1 MKKKY
6 KNPSIIS
13 SNDEDELSEE
23 EREQNELEEYDL
35 MDDDDF

>member
-6 KNPSIIS
+6 KIPSIIS
-13 SNDEDELSEE
+13 SNYEDELSEE

>member
-6 KNPSIIS
+6 KNPLIIS

>member
-6 KNPSIIS
+6 KNLSIIS